1 MRLIDESPSDSSMTL
16 KQAQLVRNHL
26 KAVHAGLMALL
37 DEYRGDHVN
46 DDWFGDT
53 ENAACCLR
61 AAFEDPIPHPSVT
74 RVSVG

>member
-1 MRLIDESPSDSSMTL
+1 MTL

-26 KAVHAGLMALL
+26 KAVHAGLMTLL
-37 DEYRGDHVN
+37 DEYRGGGYVN
-46 DDWFGDT
+46 VDGFGDT